1 VLTVDFEKL
10 GLRSGDV
17 LLDVGCGQ
25 GRHTFEALKRGA
37 SVVSVDLDR
46 SRLLEVRAMRGALH
60 EGGEIDT
67 SVSNLVLE
75 ANALKLPFQ
84 DGAFDHVIASE
95 VLEHIVD
102 DETAMAE
109 IARVLRPGGTAAAT
123 IPRRW
128 PERVC
133 WALSKEYVSSAGGHV
148 RIYTAAELK
157 RKLSY
162 AGLQPTTSHHAHAFH
177 SPYWWIKCLVGVDR
191 DTAPSVRL
199 YKRFLEWQ
207 IMTRPRTLDALER
220 ALDPLL
226 GKSLVVY
233 AVKPPAQT
241 VGVRR
246 VA

>member
-10 GLRSGDV
+10 GLRSGEV

-46 SRLLEVRAMRGALH
+46 SRLTHVRAMGSALLR
-60 EGGEIDT
+60 GGEIDI

-75 ANALKLPFQ
+75 TDALRLPFQ
-84 DGAFDHVIASE
+84 DGAFDRVIASE
-95 VLEHIVD
+95 VLEHIIE

-109 IARVLRPGGTAAAT
+109 IARVLKPGGAAAVT

-148 RIYTAAELK
+148 RIYSSAELK

-162 AGLQPTTSHHAHAFH
+162 AGLKPTASHHAHAFH
-177 SPYWWIKCLVGVDR
+177 APYWWIKCLVGVDR
-191 DTAPSVRL
+191 DTAFAARL

-207 IMTRPRTLDALER
+207 IVTKPRTLDALER
-220 ALDPLL
+220 ILDPLL

-233 AVKPPAQT
+233 AVKSPAQT
-241 VGVRR
+241 LGVRR

>member
-1 VLTVDFEKL
+1 MLTVDFEKL
-10 GLRSGDV
+10 GVRSGEV

-46 SRLLEVRAMRGALH
+46 SRLTEVRAMTRALL
-60 EGGEIDT
+60 EGGEIDA
-67 SVSNLVLE
+67 SVSNLAQE
-75 ANALKLPFQ
+75 ADALRLPFQ
-84 DGAFDHVIASE
+84 DGAFDRVIASE
-95 VLEHIVD
+95 VLEHITS
-102 DETAMAE
+102 DEIALAE
-109 IARVLRPGGTAAAT
+109 IQRVLRPGGVAAVT

-128 PERVC
+128 PERIC

-148 RIYTAAELK
+148 RIYSGAELK

-162 AGLQPTTSHHAHAFH
+162 AGLQPSASHHAHAFH

-199 YKRFLEWQ
+199 YKKFLEWQ
-207 IMTRPRTLDALER
+207 IVTKPRTLDALER
-220 ALDPLL
+220 ILDPLL

-241 VGVRR
+241 LGVRH